1 MFGLWNE
8 LFGFPVNSCDYESI
22 ECNKSYVP
30 ILNWDNDNEFV
41 WSLWDPIEWW
51 VDASNVTFNSMD
63 IQKRP
68 SSVKKVDQALETLMN
83 MIEDSK
89 SAIKSFTF
97 TLNEDWET
105 LEWNIVY
112 EDDSWTEYTK
122 TASINLKDIV
132 EWWQVLTLKDII
144 ADSIEAD
151 EWIFESVQSWWLD
164 VTWNAVIQ
172 WNETVNWTVVMN
184 STLDVA
190 WKATIDWWA
199 DITWDL
205 NVLEDSETHEGW
217 EIHSKSLET
226 TEDVTIG
233 WDLSVAWNETVTGT
247 STINWATT
255 INNTLAVTGWTTL
268 QDLTVWG
275 NEIVTGTSTIN
286 WETTINNKLTV
297 SDDIIANDDLT
308 VSWNT
313 SLNTLETSSS
323 ASVGWQLVVWWAA
336 TIQDALTVE
345 WQTNTETL
353 RSDEIVTDE
362 LRVNT
367 SLDLWPNGIA
377 PDFVLQS
384 EKNQPNGVAW
394 LDENWL
400 INASNMPDPNI
411 SFHYETSTQGSTI
424 YTLQN
429 VPLSDSSIMVFT
441 DSGTALFPT
450 IDYTCVNGVI
460 TFTQMWAT
468 ESAIIWVVS
477 KWPEGNP
484 SQNPDRSF
492 SITKTADGATITW
505 NYPNT
510 TTTSLIDIH
519 SDSATLFPNSTEET
533 CMSVFDLDTLSSV
546 QKNTIENVLDS
557 IIPELDVW
565 ESTNWRWTEDAYAIL
580 VYAYNHATNE
590 CEQLNQ

>member
-1 MFGLWNE
+1 
-8 LFGFPVNSCDYESI
+8 
-22 ECNKSYVP
+22 
-30 ILNWDNDNEFV
+30 
-41 WSLWDPIEWW
+41 
-51 VDASNVTFNSMD
+51 
-63 IQKRP
+63 
-68 SSVKKVDQALETLMN
+68 MN

-112 EDDSWTEYTK
+112 EDDSWAEYTK

-132 EWWQVLTLKDII
+132 EWWNVLTLKDVI

-151 EWIFESVQSWWLD
+151 EWIFESVQSWWLN
-164 VTWNAVIQ
+164 VTWDAVIE
-172 WNETVNWTVVMN
+172 WNETVDWTVVMN

-190 WKATIDWWA
+190 WKATINWWA

-233 WDLSVAWNETVTGT
+233 WNLSVAWNETVTGT

-255 INNTLAVTGWTTL
+255 INNTLSVTGWTTL
-268 QDLTVWG
+268 QDLSVWG

-424 YTLQN
+424 YTLQH

-477 KWPEGNP
+477 KWPETNP

-492 SITKTADGATITW
+492 SVTRTANGFTLTW
-505 NYPNT
+505 NYPST
-510 TTTSLIDIH
+510 TTTSLIVTN
-519 SDSATLFPNSTEET
+519 SGSAQLYPDSTVPT
-533 CMSVFDLDTLSSV
+533 CARVFDLDTLNEAP
-546 QKNTIENVLDS
+546 KDAIEN
-557 IIPELDVW
+557 IIDPILSELDEW
-565 ESTNWRWTEDAYAIL
+565 ESTNWRWTEDAYAAL

-590 CEQLNQ
+590 CSSSDVSM